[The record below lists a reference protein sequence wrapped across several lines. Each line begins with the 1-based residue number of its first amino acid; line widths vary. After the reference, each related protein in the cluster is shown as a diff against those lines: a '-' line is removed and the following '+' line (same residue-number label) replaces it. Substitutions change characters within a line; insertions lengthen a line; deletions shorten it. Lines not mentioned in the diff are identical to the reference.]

1 MTSSQTHQILK
12 DRAWLRLNLPPE
24 LARTVA
30 VYSLIGLAA
39 LIALGWGAWRVV
51 RTASAPPTVKIGLVA
66 PFEGLYRTTGYDV
79 LFAVKQAINERNQ
92 GQGLNGYR
100 VELVALNDTNDP
112 AEAARQAQALVADP
126 GIVGV
131 VGHLTPETTL
141 AALPVYQ
148 AAGLAVV
155 SPWSV
160 GDEAFEFANLVS
172 VVATGEETAARLQT
186 EIEQRGLS
194 PVTRLARPDEPV
206 SPQTQAV
213 VFNADAVTAGR
224 MLLNLPASAL
234 LLPKFG
240 LAASG
245 DRQLVQVAGPAAD
258 GLIFVSPGPAAA
270 DANGGESFS
279 QAYETAAGYPPPPR
293 AVLAYDAAQVLLDS
307 IAKTM
312 NPDNK
317 WYNTT
322 SVRTGIRK
330 NLFETTRIGLTGPIE
345 FEASGRRINAPVW
358 VYQIDE
364 MKYPGSSI
372 GR

>member
-1 MTSSQTHQILK
+1 MTSSQTHPISK
-12 DRAWLRLNLPPE
+12 DRALLRLNLPPE

-30 VYSLIGLAA
+30 VYSLIGLVA
-39 LIALGWGAWRVV
+39 LIALGWGAWRIV
-51 RTASAPPTVKIGLVA
+51 RAASAPPTVKIGLVA

-112 AEAARQAQALVADP
+112 AEAARQAQALAADP

-160 GDEAFEFANLVS
+160 GDEAFEFSNLVS
-172 VVATGEETAARLQT
+172 VAATTGQTAARLQA
-186 EIEQRGLS
+186 EIEQRGLA
-194 PVTRLARPDEPV
+194 PAAWLARPGESI
-206 SPQTQAV
+206 SPQAQAV
-213 VFNADAVTAGR
+213 VLNADAVTAGR
-224 MLLNLPASAL
+224 MLLKLPASAV

-240 LAASG
+240 PAASG
-245 DRQLVQVAGPAAD
+245 DRQLVQVAGPAAA

-270 DANGGESFS
+270 DASGGESFS
-279 QAYETAAGYPPPPR
+279 RAYETVAGYPPPPR

-312 NPDNK
+312 NPGNK
-317 WYNTT
+317 WYNT
-322 SVRTGIRK
+322 SAIRTGIRQ
-330 NLFETTRIGLTGPIE
+330 NLFEITRSGLTGPIG
-345 FEASGRRINAPVW
+345 FEASGRRENAPVW
-358 VYQIDE
+358 VYQMDE
-364 MKYPGSSI
+364 MGYPGSSI